1 MKIRHLRHA
10 TFHLHIQGES
20 LLVDPVLSPA
30 EAMAPIDNSPNQR
43 RNPLVELP
51 VSVEAA
57 MKADACLIT
66 HTHRDH
72 FDTAA
77 GENLPKSM
85 PMFCQPEDLDKLN
98 LLGFTAVQAVT
109 PATTWRGIS
118 ITRTGGQHGTGE
130 IGKKMAPVSGYVLR
144 AAAEPT
150 VYIAGDT
157 IWCSEVKEAITV
169 YKPDVIILYGG
180 AARFNQGDPITMGT
194 KDILEVCRH
203 APAARVVV
211 LHMEA
216 INHCLLTRAALNQ
229 FLQQEGLDNMVQVPA
244 DNQWLEF

>member
-10 TFHLHIQGES
+10 TFHLHIQGKS

-30 EAMAPIDNSPNQR
+30 EGMTPIDNSPNQR

-51 VSVEAA
+51 VNVGEV

-77 GENLPKSM
+77 GEQLPKAM

-98 LLGFTAVQAVT
+98 LLGFTDVRAVT
-109 PATTWRGIS
+109 SDAAWQGIS
-118 ITRTGGQHGTGE
+118 FTRTGGQHGTGE
-130 IGKKMAPVSGYVLR
+130 IGKKMAPVSGYVLK

-157 IWCSEVKEAITV
+157 VWCQEVKAAITE
-169 YKPDVIILYGG
+169 YRPEVIILYGG

-194 KDILEVCRH
+194 QDILQVCKQ
-203 APAARVVV
+203 APAAKVVV

-216 INHCLLTRAALNQ
+216 INHCLLTRVELTQ
-229 FLQQEGLDNMVQVPA
+229 FLQQEGLDNRVQVPT
-244 DNQWLEF
+244 DGQWLDF